1 MNCNRR
7 QAFFEELKHDWNNI
21 NLAAKALIF
30 IGILVFIASLFIAFN
45 QNVSKDIYSSIEV
58 VFRTSLA
65 SIFGFLLS
73 SNLKNDNSDK
83 DFLKNSSITLG
94 IDDCEED
101 REEYNFKEGN
111 SVQLI
116 IAFII
121 CIVCIIAILTIYVL
135 NLAQNIAAIS
145 QLRDLM
151 CSSLGFIL
159 GESKIKK

>member
-7 QAFFEELKHDWNNI
+7 QAFFEELKHDWDNI
-21 NLAAKALIF
+21 NLAAKALIL
-30 IGILVFIASLFIAFN
+30 IGILIFISVLFIAFN
-45 QNVSKDIYSSIEV
+45 QNVSKDVYSAIEV
-58 VFRTSLA
+58 IFRTSLA

-73 SNLKNDNSDK
+73 SKLKNNNDK
-83 DFLKNSSITLG
+83 DVLKNNSITMD
-94 IDDCEED
+94 IEDCDED
-101 REEYNFKEGN
+101 REGYNFKEGN
-111 SVQLI
+111 SVQIL

-121 CIVCIIAILTIYVL
+121 CIVCIIAILFIYVL
-135 NLAQNIAAIS
+135 NLAQNIDAIS